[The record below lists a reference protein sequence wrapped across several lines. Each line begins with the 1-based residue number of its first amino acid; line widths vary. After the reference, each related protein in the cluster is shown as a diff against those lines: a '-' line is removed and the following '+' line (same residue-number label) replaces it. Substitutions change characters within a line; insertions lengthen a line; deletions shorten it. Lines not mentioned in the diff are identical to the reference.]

1 MRLLGAQANVLH
13 PDAVAPS
20 QRAAVPIN
28 IRNTANPT
36 HPGTL
41 IVHDDDERAQR
52 GAAQQ
57 VVGVTIQDDAVVV
70 VCTAISHVDQV
81 AAVLKA
87 EAPAGEISLG
97 KEFRVDDDRW
107 EGEPTITIAAEGCST
122 HELAEVRAL
131 PTVSSCVCCCFSR
144 APCGCCLGGVRCPRR
159 SLRDAAGLKSSRDL
173 HKRGPCMH
181 PTHQPAC
188 C

>member
-1 MRLLGAQANVLH
+1 MWLLGAQANVLH

-57 VVGVTIQDDAVVV
+57 VVGVTIQDEAVVV

-97 KEFRVDDDRW
+97 KECRAD
-107 EGEPTITIAAEGCST
+107 EPTITVAAEGCSPQ
-122 HELAEVRAL
+122 ELAEVRAL
-131 PTVSSCVCCCFSR
+131 PTVSPWVCCCFSH
-144 APCGCCLGGVRCPRR
+144 ASCGFRRCTMP
-159 SLRDAAGLKSSRDL
+159 SAIDS
-173 HKRGPCMH
+173 
-181 PTHQPAC
+181 
-188 C
+188 

>member
-57 VVGVTIQDDAVVV
+57 VVGVTIQDEAVVV

-87 EAPAGEISLG
+87 EAPAGDISLG
-97 KEFRVDDDRW
+97 KEFRS
-107 EGEPTITIAAEGCST
+107 EFSPLGSLAGCF
-122 HELAEVRAL
+122 LAPGSGLGLVGTA
-131 PTVSSCVCCCFSR
+131 SSGR
-144 APCGCCLGGVRCPRR
+144 
-159 SLRDAAGLKSSRDL
+159 
-173 HKRGPCMH
+173 
-181 PTHQPAC
+181 
-188 C
+188 

>member
-57 VVGVTIQDDAVVV
+57 VVGVTIQDEAVVV

-97 KEFRVDDDRW
+97 KEFRS
-107 EGEPTITIAAEGCST
+107 EFSPLGSLAGCF
-122 HELAEVRAL
+122 LAPGSGLGLVG
-131 PTVSSCVCCCFSR
+131 TVSSSR
-144 APCGCCLGGVRCPRR
+144 
-159 SLRDAAGLKSSRDL
+159 
-173 HKRGPCMH
+173 
-181 PTHQPAC
+181 
-188 C
+188 

>member
-1 MRLLGAQANVLH
+1 MWLLGAQANVLH

-57 VVGVTIQDDAVVV
+57 VVGVTIQDEAVVV

-87 EAPAGEISLG
+87 EAPAGDISLG
-97 KEFRVDDDRW
+97 KEFQVDDDRW
-107 EGEPTITIAAEGCST
+107 EGEPTITIAADGCSPQ
-122 HELAEVRAL
+122 ELAEVRAL
-131 PTVSSCVCCCFSR
+131 PTVSPWVCCCFSH
-144 APCGCCLGGVRCPRR
+144 AGVAACPGGV
-159 SLRDAAGLKSSRDL
+159 
-173 HKRGPCMH
+173 
-181 PTHQPAC
+181 
-188 C
+188 

>member
-1 MRLLGAQANVLH
+1 MLGAQANVLH

-57 VVGVTIQDDAVVV
+57 VVGVTIQDEAVVV

-87 EAPAGEISLG
+87 EAPAGEIRMG
-97 KEFRVDDDRW
+97 KEFRVVMVGSLI
-107 EGEPTITIAAEGCST
+107 GEPTVTIAAEGCSP

-131 PTVSSCVCCCFSR
+131 PTVSPWVCCCFSH
-144 APCGCCLGGVRCPRR
+144 AGVAACPGGV
-159 SLRDAAGLKSSRDL
+159 
-173 HKRGPCMH
+173 
-181 PTHQPAC
+181 
-188 C
+188 